1 MREYSKIYPQ
11 IWIGPTAKKIKILG
25 LEAQLLSHYLIS
37 CPHSTMIGVYYL
49 PLALVVHETGLPLEA
64 ASKAMQQLI
73 EIGFCSYDEAMEY
86 VWVHNMASYQIAI
99 QLKPNDNRVKN
110 IIDLYKN
117 LPKLQ
122 FLSEFYLKYKVA
134 FCLEKT
140 DEKLSPV
147 EAPSEPLL
155 SQEQEQ
161 EQNQE
166 QQKDIYCSVDVEKK
180 LIEPPQSQSSQT
192 VQAKK
197 ILDFLNEK
205 TGKIHPATSYNLNL
219 IKERLQGGAT
229 AKECFQ
235 VIAKKT
241 RAWKGNE
248 KMEGYLQ
255 PSTLFREGKF
265 SQYVSELVVTQHGE
279 NLQ

>member
-1 MREYSKIYPQ
+1 M
-11 IWIGPTAKKIKILG
+11 
-25 LEAQLLSHYLIS
+25 
-37 CPHSTMIGVYYL
+37 
-49 PLALVVHETGLPLEA
+49 PLALVVHETGIPLEA
-64 ASKAMQQLI
+64 VSKALRQLT
-73 EIGFCSYDEAMEY
+73 EIDFCSYDEAMEY

-117 LPKLQ
+117 LPKLK
-122 FLSEFYLKYKVA
+122 FLSKFYLKYKVA

-140 DEKLSPV
+140 EENLSPIEV
-147 EAPSEPLL
+147 PSEPLL

-161 EQNQE
+161 DQNQE
-166 QQKDIYCSVDVEKK
+166 QQEDIYCSVAVEKK
-180 LIEPPQSQSSQT
+180 SDEPLQSQSSQT

-197 ILDFLNEK
+197 ILDFLSEK
-205 TGKIHPATSYNLNL
+205 TGKSHPATAFNLNL

-248 KMEGYLQ
+248 KMEVFLQ
-255 PSTLFREGKF
+255 PSTLFRECKF
-265 SQYVSELVVTQHGE
+265 SQYVSELVVTQRAE